1 MQHGGYQNERLRHQE
16 ICNLPCIHHLNP
28 NLQAAKNT
36 NVQQPIAF
44 PRCLWNTS
52 LFATGTEVQCCH
64 CGIRDCTLPLAEC
77 PCSMESMC
85 TRDLCHQCGGNSFE
99 RCARMGYVIQ
109 MFNVDDINTCHG
121 LGTYLPAGYY
131 CWDLF
136 HVALSQPHHPS
147 IHCHVAFAQS
157 RRVPRNFVILPFASL

>member
-1 MQHGGYQNERLRHQE
+1 MQHGGYQNDRLRHQE
-16 ICNLPCIHHLNP
+16 ICNLPYIIWIRIY
-28 NLQAAKNT
+28 K
-36 NVQQPIAF
+36 QQKTQTFSSQLPFLDISATH
-44 PRCLWNTS
+44 RW
-52 LFATGTEVQCCH
+52 FATGTEVQCCH
-64 CGIRDCTLPLAEC
+64 CGIRDCTLPLAAC

-85 TRDLCHQCGGNSFE
+85 TRDLRHQCGGNSFE

-157 RRVPRNFVILPFASL
+157 RRIPRNFVILPFASL